1 MSIVLKSPTREKLDS
16 KLQKLAKLQAD
27 IKRLENADKT
37 AARKLDS
44 RRKIV
49 IGGCVIKAVSDGKL
63 SDNWIQNLVMS
74 FASDR
79 DKAIFDFGK
88 TEVENGDNDGVV
100 IAKQE

>member
-1 MSIVLKSPTREKLDS
+1 MSIVLKSPTREKLES
-16 KLQKLAKLQAD
+16 KLQKLAKLQSD
-27 IKRLENADKT
+27 IKRLENADKS

-63 SDNWIQNLVMS
+63 NDTWIQNLVMS
-74 FASDR
+74 FASER

-88 TEVENGDNDGVV
+88 TESENGNDDGVV